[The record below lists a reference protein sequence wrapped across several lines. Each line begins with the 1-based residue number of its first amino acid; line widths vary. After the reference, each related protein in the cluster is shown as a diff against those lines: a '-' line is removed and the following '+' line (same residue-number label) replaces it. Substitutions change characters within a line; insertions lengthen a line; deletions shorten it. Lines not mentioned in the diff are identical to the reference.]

1 MTRKKAVELR
11 TILDALFSLEEDGR
25 YGVAIKLRYEDDPS
39 YGYEVHVFI
48 REDGLSGHLTLALL
62 AHTIELLISDFLAVE
77 SSYDLGTIK
86 GEHVVQSWK
95 IW

>member
-1 MTRKKAVELR
+1 MTQKKALKLR
-11 TILDALFSLEEDGR
+11 IILDALFSLEEDGR
-25 YGVAIKLRYEDDPS
+25 YGVAIQTRWENDPTRD
-39 YGYEVHVFI
+39 YEVHVFI

-62 AHTIELLISDFLAVE
+62 AHTLELLNSEFLSVE

>member
-1 MTRKKAVELR
+1 MTQKKALKLR
-11 TILDALFSLEEDGR
+11 TVLDALFSLEEDDR
-25 YGVAIKLRYEDDPS
+25 YGVAIQSRYENDPTRD
-39 YGYEVHVFI
+39 YEVHVFL

-62 AHTIELLISDFLAVE
+62 AHTLELLNSEFLSVE